1 MGHGHDHRPGH
12 DHGRDP
18 GHGRRGLRRLTGR
31 LLEAHSHT
39 AAADPVLEASA
50 EGLRAVKVSLTG
62 LLLTAALQALVFG
75 FSGSIALLADTVH
88 NGADALTAV
97 PLWVAFALGRRPP
110 NRRYTYGY
118 GRAED
123 LAGIAIVAVI
133 ALSSGVALWE
143 SISRLLHPQPV
154 PHLPWVALAGL
165 VGFAGNELVARY
177 RVRVG
182 RRIGS
187 AALVAD
193 GQHARADGLTSLA
206 VVIGAAGVAAG
217 WRPADP
223 AVGLAISV
231 AILWILRGAARDVY
245 RRLMDS
251 VDPELVD
258 EVERTLAEVPGVE
271 RVEQVRVRWIGH
283 RLRAEVGVVCDRD
296 LSLVRA
302 HAVAVEAHH
311 RLLHRVPRLAEAIVH
326 VSPCSH
332 DGSDPHLAIAHH
344 FLPGER

>member
-1 MGHGHDHRPGH
+1 MGHGHDHGPGH
-12 DHGRDP
+12 DHGRGP
-18 GHGRRGLRRLTGR
+18 GHGRRGLRRLVGS
-31 LLEAHSHT
+31 LFDAHSHT
-39 AAADPVLEASA
+39 SAADPALEASA
-50 EGLRAVKVSLTG
+50 EGIRAVEVSLAG
-62 LLLTAALQALVFG
+62 LLLTAALQVVVFG
-75 FSGSIALLADTVH
+75 LSGSIALLADTVH

-97 PLWVAFALGRRPP
+97 PLWVAFALGRRRPT
-110 NRRYTYGY
+110 RRYTYGY

-123 LAGIAIVAVI
+123 LAGIVIVAAI
-133 ALSSGVALWE
+133 ALSSGLALWE
-143 SISRLLHPQPV
+143 SVSRLLHPRPV
-154 PHLPWVALAGL
+154 PYLPWVALAGL
-165 VGFAGNELVARY
+165 VGFAGNELVALY

-193 GQHARADGLTSLA
+193 GLHARSDGLTSLA
-206 VVIGAAGVAAG
+206 VVVGALGVAAG
-217 WRPADP
+217 WPQADP
-223 AVGLAISV
+223 VVGIGISV

-258 EVERTLAEVPGVE
+258 EIERVLAEVPGVE
-271 RVEQVRVRWIGH
+271 QVEQVRVRWIGH

-311 RLLHRVPRLAEAIVH
+311 RLLHRIPRLAEALVH

-344 FLPGER
+344 FPANG